1 MYCLALFLSLSL
13 LAIVNDWV
21 AFPMN
26 VRDFKYK
33 QVIAVRTD
41 LGMSKGKM
49 AIQVAHGAVSAA
61 ERTRVSKQDI
71 WKAWLR
77 EGQKKVAVK
86 VQSEEEIINIMRQ
99 SVTAGLTYSV
109 IRDAGMTEL
118 PPGTVTVIGIGPA
131 KAEEINK
138 VTGDLKLL

>member
-1 MYCLALFLSLSL
+1 MNLRALVTGEEASLTERT
-13 LAIVNDWV
+13 
-21 AFPMN
+21 FT
-26 VRDFKYK
+26 YK

-41 LGMSKGKM
+41 LGMSRGKI
-49 AIQVAHGAVSAA
+49 AVQVAHGSVSSA
-61 ERTRVSKQDI
+61 EQARVLKQDI

-86 VQSEEEIINIMRQ
+86 VSSEEELIELKRKAV
-99 SVTAGLTYSV
+99 SHSLPHAL

-118 PPGTVTVIGIGPA
+118 PPGTITVLGIGPA
-131 KAEEINK
+131 NSEIIDE

>member
-1 MYCLALFLSLSL
+1 
-13 LAIVNDWV
+13 
-21 AFPMN
+21 MN

-49 AIQVAHGAVSAA
+49 AVQVAHGAVGAA
-61 ERTRVSKQDI
+61 ERTRVSKQDV

-86 VQSEEEIINIMRQ
+86 VQSEEEITDLMRQ
-99 SVTAGLTYSV
+99 AVTAGLTYSV

-118 PPGTVTVIGIGPA
+118 PSGTVTVIGIGPA
-131 KAEEINK
+131 KAEDINK

>member
-1 MYCLALFLSLSL
+1 MILSG
-13 LAIVNDWV
+13 N
-21 AFPMN
+21 
-26 VRDFKYK
+26 FKYK

-41 LGMSKGKM
+41 LGMSRGKM
-49 AIQVAHGAVSAA
+49 AVQVAHGAISAA
-61 ERTRVSKQDI
+61 EKARTAHQEEWR
-71 WKAWLR
+71 AWLH

-86 VQSEEEIINIMRQ
+86 VDSEDEIMELRRLAIMHYLPF
-99 SVTAGLTYSV
+99 AI

-131 KAEEINK
+131 KVEAMDK

>member
-1 MYCLALFLSLSL
+1 MNLRALVTGEVASLTERT
-13 LAIVNDWV
+13 
-21 AFPMN
+21 FT
-26 VRDFKYK
+26 YK

-41 LGMSKGKM
+41 LGMSRGKI
-49 AIQVAHGAVSAA
+49 AVQVAHGSVSSA
-61 ERTRVSKQDI
+61 EQARVLKQDI

-86 VQSEEEIINIMRQ
+86 VSSEEDLIDLRRKAV
-99 SVTAGLTYSV
+99 SHSLPHAL

-118 PPGTVTVIGIGPA
+118 PPGTITVLGIGPA
-131 KAEEINK
+131 KAEIIDE